1 MEKILWTV
9 GHSTLTLEAYIH
21 LLQQHQIRQLIDVR
35 SLPGSN
41 KYPHFNQENLAQ
53 VLPEHQIDYVYIK
66 QLGGLRPA
74 HKNSLN
80 IAWRNKSFRNYA
92 DYMETESFREGI
104 DLLIGYATEKRSA
117 ITCAEAVWW
126 RCHRSMIADYMKSI
140 GWQVLHIQSPVKT
153 ELHPY
158 TGAASIIDGRLS
170 YREENPVRPKS
181 D

>member
-1 MEKILWTV
+1 
-9 GHSTLTLEAYIH
+9 
-21 LLQQHQIRQLIDVR
+21 
-35 SLPGSN
+35 
-41 KYPHFNQENLAQ
+41 
-53 VLPEHQIDYVYIK
+53 
-66 QLGGLRPA
+66 
-74 HKNSLN
+74 
-80 IAWRNKSFRNYA
+80 
-92 DYMETESFREGI
+92 METESFREGI